1 MYVDCLLKR
10 GVLVEMATAHVPA
23 IDVITTKAQAAA
35 IIILKQLL
43 QCLDVSTRYV
53 QLEYFHA
60 VVKSVQHVLAV
71 PATLMDLI

>member
-23 IDVITTKAQAAA
+23 IDVSTIKVRVVV

-60 VVKSVQHVLAV
+60 VVKSVQHVLDV